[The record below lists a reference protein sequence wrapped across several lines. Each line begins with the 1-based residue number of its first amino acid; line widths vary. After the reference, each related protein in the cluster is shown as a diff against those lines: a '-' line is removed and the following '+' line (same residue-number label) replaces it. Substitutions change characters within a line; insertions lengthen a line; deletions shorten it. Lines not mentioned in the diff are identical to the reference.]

1 MAIVGYARVSSKT
14 QSLDIQIDKLQLHGC
29 TKIFKEKI
37 SGVDQ
42 NRPELL
48 KCKEYLREGDTLV
61 ITKIDRLAR
70 STVDLGNIVKNLQ
83 DDSINFVVLDQ
94 NIDTSTPTGKLTF
107 HIISS
112 VAEFENEIRK
122 ERQREGIEKALRL
135 GKPYGR
141 PSKVTK
147 ELVEQIKLDLDN
159 GLTTADILKQRDV
172 SRSTFFKIKKGKY
185 SYLLDQP
192 KLQI

>member
-1 MAIVGYARVSSKT
+1 MLIHRYARVSSKT
-14 QSLDIQIDKLQLHGC
+14 QSLDIQIEKLHKYGC

-42 NRPELL
+42 NRPELI
-48 KCKEYLREGDTLV
+48 KCREYLREGDTLV

-70 STVDLGNIVKNLQ
+70 STVDLGNIVKKIQ
-83 DDSINFVVLDQ
+83 DDAINFVVLDQ
-94 NIDTSTPTGKLTF
+94 KIDTSTPTGKLTF

-122 ERQREGIEKALRL
+122 ERQREGIEKALSL

-141 PSKVTK
+141 PPKITK
-147 ELVEQIKLDLDN
+147 DVIVQLKEDLGN

-185 SYLLDQP
+185 DYLLE
-192 KLQI
+192 KIK

>member
-1 MAIVGYARVSSKT
+1 MDIVGYARVSTKE
-14 QSLDIQIDKLQLHGC
+14 QSLDIQVDKLKKYGC
-29 TKIFKEKI
+29 TNIFKEKV

-42 NRPELL
+42 NRPELI

-70 STVDLGNIVKNLQ
+70 STLDLGNIVNRLNN
-83 DDSINFVVLDQ
+83 DNINFIVLDQ
-94 NIDTSTPTGKLTF
+94 NINTTTPTGKLTF

-122 ERQREGIEKALRL
+122 ERQREGIEKALTE

-141 PSKVTK
+141 PKTVTK
-147 ELVEQIKLDLDN
+147 AIVSQVKDLISSGENTAMIIK
-159 GLTTADILKQRDV
+159 QMEF
-172 SRSTFFKIKKGKY
+172 SRNTYFKIKKGDY
-185 SYLLDQP
+185 DHL
-192 KLQI
+192 I

>member
-14 QSLDIQIDKLQLHGC
+14 QSLDIQVEKLQKYGC
-29 TKIFKEKI
+29 TKIFKEKV

-42 NRPELL
+42 NRPELI
-48 KCKEYLREGDTLV
+48 KCREYLREGDTLV

-70 STVDLGNIVKNLQ
+70 STIDLGNIVKKLQ
-83 DDSINFVVLDQ
+83 DDNIDFVVLDQ

-122 ERQREGIEKALRL
+122 ERQKEGIEKALKL

-141 PSKVTK
+141 PVKITK
-147 ELVEQIKLDLDN
+147 EIVEQVKHDLEQ
-159 GLTTADILKQRDV
+159 GLTTADILKIRDV
-172 SRSTFFKIKKGKY
+172 SRTTFFKIKKGKY
-185 SYLLDQP
+185 DYLL
-192 KLQI
+192 

>member
-1 MAIVGYARVSSKT
+1 MAVVGYARVSSKT
-14 QSLDIQIDKLQLHGC
+14 QSLDIQIEKLQKNGC

-42 NRPELL
+42 NRPELI

-70 STVDLGNIVKNLQ
+70 STVDLGNIVKKLQ
-83 DDSINFVVLDQ
+83 DDGINFVVLDQ
-94 NIDTSTPTGKLTF
+94 NIDTSTPAGKLTF

-122 ERQREGIEKALRL
+122 ERQREGIEKALSL

-141 PSKVTK
+141 PSKITKDVVT
-147 ELVEQIKLDLDN
+147 QIKEDLGN
-159 GLTTADILKQRDV
+159 GLTTADILKQMDV

-185 SYLLDQP
+185 DFLL
-192 KLQI
+192 KLYT

>member
-1 MAIVGYARVSSKT
+1 MAIVGYARVST
-14 QSLDIQIDKLQLHGC
+14 REQSLDIQIDKLAEYGC

-42 NRPELL
+42 NRPELI
-48 KCKEYLREGDTLV
+48 KCREYLREGDTFV

-70 STVDLGNIVKNLQ
+70 STVDLGNIVNQLQKNN
-83 DDSINFVVLDQ
+83 INFVVLDQ

-112 VAEFENEIRK
+112 VAEFENEIRR
-122 ERQREGIEKALRL
+122 ERQREGIEKTLSI

-141 PSKVTK
+141 PSSVTNDTVVKVR
-147 ELVEQIKLDLDN
+147 EYLEQ
-159 GLTTADILKQRDV
+159 GLTTAEILKKIGF
-172 SRSTFFKIKKGKY
+172 SRNTFFRIKNGKY
-185 SYLLDQP
+185 NHLL
-192 KLQI
+192 